1 MNLRPFMKQIAPGV
15 LAVAGMFGAFNAT
28 TSSVQAEEPVRGGEL
43 IIGAG
48 YSAPSLNPAVQS
60 GFGAGVPGAQ
70 LFAGLVRYDQDWTP
84 QPYLATDW
92 AFSDDGKIL
101 TLNLVKNATFH
112 DGEPITA
119 SDVVFS
125 INAVKTNHPFNTM
138 MEAVEGAEAIDDH
151 TVAIHLSKPHP
162 ALMIA
167 LSPLLL
173 PIMPEHVYGDGQ
185 ELRTHPR
192 NLQDVVGSGPFKF
205 GEYVA
210 DQRIVLDRYEDF
222 FLEGRPYL
230 DRIVIQTVR
239 DRSNMSLLLQRGEV
253 QYNPFT
259 SLTLRDVDRLSRI
272 DGLSA
277 TTDGYGGIGA
287 INWLAFNL
295 DREPWN
301 DLRVRQAIAYAVDK
315 DFIINT
321 MQLGRSE
328 RATGPIADSS
338 PFYTIDVEKY
348 DLDIERSKQLLDEAG
363 FTPDENGVRM
373 KITIDWIPGTV
384 EFGKNLGEALAA
396 QLRKIG
402 IEATVRSLPDF
413 GSWIGQISAT
423 SDYDLSIESLFNWGD
438 PIIGVHRSYIASN
451 IRPGVPF
458 SNTTHY
464 SNPEIDALL
473 EKAGSETDLAKR
485 AELYHEFQ
493 KVITNDLPMHY
504 LHEVPFHTVQR
515 DELRA
520 LPVGIWGAMAPFDR
534 AYWSQ

>member
-1 MNLRPFMKQIAPGV
+1 MNLRPFVKQIAPGV
-15 LAVAGMFGAFNAT
+15 LAVVGMFGVLST
-28 TSSVQAEEPVRGGEL
+28 TTTFVHAEEPVRGGEL
-43 IIGAG
+43 VIGAG
-48 YSAPSLNPAVQS
+48 YSASSLNPAVQS

-70 LFAGLVRYDQDWTP
+70 LFAGLVRYDEDWNP

-92 AFSDDGKIL
+92 AFSADGKTL
-101 TLNLVKNATFH
+101 RLNLVKNATFH

-125 INAVKTNHPFNTM
+125 INAVKANHPFKTM
-138 MEAVEGAEAIDDH
+138 LQAVESAKAADDH
-151 TVAIHLSKPHP
+151 TVVINLSQPHP
-162 ALMIA
+162 ALMVA

-173 PIMPEHVYGDGQ
+173 PIMPEHVYGDEQ

-222 FLEGRPYL
+222 FIEGRPYL

-272 DGLSA
+272 NGLSA
-277 TTDGYGGIGA
+277 TTEGYGGIGA

-295 DREPWN
+295 DREPLK
-301 DLRVRQAIAYAVDK
+301 DLRVRQAIAYAIDK

-321 MQLGRSE
+321 MQLGRSK

-338 PFYTIDVEKY
+338 PFYTADVEQY
-348 DLDIERSKQLLDEAG
+348 DLNIERSKQLLDDAG
-363 FTPDENGVRM
+363 YVPDENGVRM
-373 KITIDWIPGTV
+373 TITIDWIPGTV
-384 EFGKNLGEALAA
+384 EFGKNLGEALSA
-396 QLRKIG
+396 QLRKVG
-402 IEATVRSLPDF
+402 VEATVRSLPDF

-438 PIIGVHRSYIASN
+438 PIIGVHRSYITSN

-464 SNPEIDALL
+464 TNPEIDALL
-473 EKAGSETDLAKR
+473 EQAGAETDPTERTA
-485 AELYHEFQ
+485 LYHEFQ
-493 KVITNDLPMHY
+493 KIITNDLPMHY

-515 DELRA
+515 DELRD

-534 AYWSQ
+534 AYWAQ

>member
-1 MNLRPFMKQIAPGV
+1 MNLRLNMAKMTPG
-15 LAVAGMFGAFNAT
+15 LLVAAGILVGLNGSAT
-28 TSSVQAEEPVRGGEL
+28 PVQAEEPVRGGEL
-43 IIGAG
+43 VIGAG

-70 LFAGLVRYDQDWTP
+70 LFAGLVRYDNDWTP

-92 AFSDDGKIL
+92 SFSEDGLSL

-112 DGEPITA
+112 DGEAITA

-125 INAVKTNHPFNTM
+125 INAVKANHPFKTM
-138 MEAVEGAEAIDDH
+138 MEAVESATAPDDH
-151 TVAIHLSKPHP
+151 TVVITLSQPHP
-162 ALMIA
+162 ALMVA
-167 LSPLLL
+167 LSPLML

-185 ELRTHPR
+185 ELRTHP
-192 NLQDVVGSGPFKF
+192 NNTQDVVGSGPFKF
-205 GEYVA
+205 GEFVA
-210 DQRIVLDRYEDF
+210 DQRIVLERNDDF

-239 DRSNMSLLLQRGEV
+239 DRSNMSLLLQRGEI

-259 SLTLRDVDRLSRI
+259 SLTLRDVDRLSRTN
-272 DGLSA
+272 GLTA

-287 INWLAFNL
+287 INWLAFNM
-295 DREPWN
+295 DREPWT
-301 DLRVRQAIAYAVDK
+301 DQRVRQAVAYAIDK

-321 MQLGRSE
+321 MQLGRST

-338 PFYTIDVEKY
+338 PFYTADVETY
-348 DLDIERSKQLLDEAG
+348 DLNLERANQLLDEAG
-363 FTPDENGVRM
+363 LTPDENGVRM
-373 KITIDWIPGTV
+373 NITIDWIPGTV
-384 EFGKNLGEALAA
+384 EFGKNLGEAISA
-396 QLRKIG
+396 QLNKVG
-402 IEATVRSLPDF
+402 IDATVRSLPDF

-438 PIIGVHRSYIASN
+438 PIIGVHRSYITSN

-464 SNPEIDALL
+464 SNPHIDALL
-473 EKAGSETDLAKR
+473 AQAAGETDQDTR
-485 AELYHEFQ
+485 AALYHEFQ
-493 KVITNDLPMHY
+493 KVITDEVPMHY

-515 DELRA
+515 DELQD

-534 AYWSQ
+534 AYWAQ